1 VGGGGREGGR
11 EVEREEEDEKRKT
24 RKARDNEGTGK
35 GTIDFVNAGV
45 IRAGLRN
52 AAQRAAKVRQNIM
65 APLLSPPLPLSPR
78 REGEEEEEEK
88 GEEGTSGEHVLPVK
102 KNDEG
107 EGHPCGRHKFQVQL

>member
-65 APLLSPPLPLSPR
+65 APLLSPPSLFRLGERGR
-78 REGEEEEEEK
+78 RRR
-88 GEEGTSGEHVLPVK
+88 K
-102 KNDEG
+102 KKARKELAG
-107 EGHPCGRHKFQVQL
+107 STCCL